1 VAGKNQTGAGV
12 AKTKKMMVETQKV
25 VVEKKTTTEMAE
37 MTAQYAPFE
46 CWSGAVTVAVAAAVA
61 ALKGRFNN
69 EHPTCQNFRNTDWVR
84 AHGSNYI
91 TRTYCNQWRAQ
102 PNDAVRALV
111 MVANNMPVMTDGT
124 TLATVV
130 GFGKHCPTASKAIAG
145 LRFETIPGSPV
156 GHWTAVVLRDGNWCL
171 IDGTKV
177 SRAQSLA
184 SVCYWM
190 YLPDYKIGG
199 ACPVTPQPAELP
211 SKKKMDKHSLA
222 AATPGASK
230 RRVKPSQVPKPQQQ
244 QQQAAAAPEPKQH
257 QQHQQQQPQQQQPQQ
272 QQQQQQQSKP
282 QQQQQK
288 TAPVAPAPC
297 KQAGTK
303 GKPTKPEVS
312 PPASVK
318 SVPAA
323 PANGTATPVQAPVVV
338 KPQQAQRGR
347 PRTNQLGAIAQGFAG
362 SGALPKNASKRD
374 CGIASAIW
382 MLISI
387 VQATNLLDT
396 TQGPTQRPPEGARAI
411 ATWRSL
417 FEHDDAAV
425 DAVRE
430 AVGCVA
436 SATGE
441 RPLTAPRDI
450 LDFFRLGLID
460 LGADAVRADKILGGG
475 GSRTVPLDDAL
486 NGDDDFIVCL
496 PTEAFE
502 RLQPGIV
509 DIGVG
514 ARARVE
520 AVIMTSHPRADD
532 AEAGRH
538 FWTIIRQR
546 ASQQQASK
554 DDAFQRFDDAQKSA
568 VTSLKRSLHGHG
580 SPHIVLL
587 RIVNRGACKDA
598 RIAATSST
606 EHRTSAPSRADA
618 APSCAP
624 ITDIPVADI
633 VDGAMPVADALQRF
647 QLGRSSFPLA
657 AQMTGKHLKALHI
670 HCEWKKPAMTIA
682 GLSHSCRR
690 RHRQLLIDF
699 QRAIIPAWEQLP
711 LGDAAVLFIQTMK
724 RCGKRKAWCEATT
737 HRNMAALAGAFSQL
751 PIYSDF
757 PSAIDLGHCAVW
769 KAAMRSQ
776 EITMKMA
783 EPVNQPAMDY
793 DAVNKAVQAAMVA
806 GRRQIAVAIMLTWLC
821 AGRVGD
827 ATQLR
832 PEDFTFSSI
841 CETTQFQRVRILV
854 RRGKAAKL
862 AQPHTIYS
870 IVPPLWLT
878 EIKALFAT
886 VTPSAP
892 IFNRATGR
900 DWGKLSTAITTALR
914 TANPQFGHRAL
925 RRGAL
930 QTLASD
936 PTVDDATLRTFSGHT
951 TDETLMR
958 YLNWGL
964 QSNRRAVL
972 AQSAA
977 SNLFPVA
984 SSPATT
990 PATTSPSCD
999 DDTDST
1005 TSSAEQLTTT
1015 RATSATFPS
1024 QL

>member
-244 QQQAAAAPEPKQH
+244 QQQA
-257 QQHQQQQPQQQQPQQ
+257 
-272 QQQQQQQSKP
+272 
-282 QQQQQK
+282 
-288 TAPVAPAPC
+288 APVAPAPC

-606 EHRTSAPSRADA
+606 EHRISAP
-618 APSCAP
+618 
-624 ITDIPVADI
+624 T
-633 VDGAMPVADALQRF
+633 
-647 QLGRSSFPLA
+647 
-657 AQMTGKHLKALHI
+657 
-670 HCEWKKPAMTIA
+670 
-682 GLSHSCRR
+682 RR
-690 RHRQLLIDF
+690 
-699 QRAIIPAWEQLP
+699 P
-711 LGDAAVLFIQTMK
+711 
-724 RCGKRKAWCEATT
+724 
-737 HRNMAALAGAFSQL
+737 AALRSPTSLWPTSSTA
-751 PIYSDF
+751 P
-757 PSAIDLGHCAVW
+757 C
-769 KAAMRSQ
+769 RSQ
-776 EITMKMA
+776 TRCS
-783 EPVNQPAMDY
+783 VFSW
-793 DAVNKAVQAAMVA
+793 AA
-806 GRRQIAVAIMLTWLC
+806 
-821 AGRVGD
+821 
-827 ATQLR
+827 
-832 PEDFTFSSI
+832 
-841 CETTQFQRVRILV
+841 
-854 RRGKAAKL
+854 
-862 AQPHTIYS
+862 
-870 IVPPLWLT
+870 
-878 EIKALFAT
+878 
-886 VTPSAP
+886 
-892 IFNRATGR
+892 
-900 DWGKLSTAITTALR
+900 
-914 TANPQFGHRAL
+914 
-925 RRGAL
+925 
-930 QTLASD
+930 
-936 PTVDDATLRTFSGHT
+936 
-951 TDETLMR
+951 
-958 YLNWGL
+958 
-964 QSNRRAVL
+964 
-972 AQSAA
+972 AA
-977 SNLFPVA
+977 SRSRP
-984 SSPATT
+984 
-990 PATTSPSCD
+990 
-999 DDTDST
+999 
-1005 TSSAEQLTTT
+1005 
-1015 RATSATFPS
+1015 R
-1024 QL
+1024 